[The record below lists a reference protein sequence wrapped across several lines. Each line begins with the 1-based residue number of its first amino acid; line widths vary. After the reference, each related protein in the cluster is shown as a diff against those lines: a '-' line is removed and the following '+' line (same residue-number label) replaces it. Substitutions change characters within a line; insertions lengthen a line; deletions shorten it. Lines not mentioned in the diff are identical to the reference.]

1 MPTQATLPLLGFVG
15 WSGAGKTTLLRAVI
29 PLLRQRGLHCAL
41 IKHAHHHFD
50 IDHPGKDSYELRKA
64 GAEQVLVA
72 SSHRWALIVE
82 QEAPDELPLETLA
95 RKIDAERTDLILV
108 EGFKH
113 ADIPKIEVYRATLGK
128 PLLYHQDATIIAVA
142 SDTPIQSARNCLDI
156 NAPMQVTDFIINQS
170 GLISP

>member
-1 MPTQATLPLLGFVG
+1 MPIQATLPLLGFVG
-15 WSGAGKTTLLRAVI
+15 WSGAGKTTLLHAVI

-72 SSHRWALIVE
+72 SSRRWALIVE
-82 QEAPDELPLETLA
+82 QEAPDELPLESLV
-95 RKIDAERTDLILV
+95 RKIDAEHADLILV

-113 ADIPKIEVYRATLGK
+113 ADIPKIEVYRAALGK
-128 PLLYHQDATIIAVA
+128 PPLYHQDATIVAVA
-142 SDTPIQSARNCLDI
+142 SDTPIHSARHCLDI
-156 NAPMQVTDFIINQS
+156 NVPMQVTDFIITQS
-170 GLISP
+170 GLLFT